1 MKSVLSIYRT
11 LPRYNSV
18 QPSAVTI
25 GNFDGVHLGHQA
37 ILDRVRREADKQA
50 LSSTVITF
58 EPHPRVYFAQRG
70 NRPELAP
77 TQISSLRDKVTLLA
91 GHGVQQ
97 IVLAKFNQKFADMQ
111 AEDFIQQ
118 LLVKGLNTKWLLVGE
133 DFRFG
138 HQRSGNIE
146 TLRIAGKKHGFT
158 VETVNDIVDNQGRRI
173 SSSELRTAL
182 AVGNMTRSASLL
194 GKPYQ
199 VSGHVIHGQKLGRTI
214 GYPTL
219 NLAVPPLCAA
229 KSGVYVVR
237 VHGLGTSVLNGIA
250 SLGIRPTVT
259 ESGRLLLEAH
269 LLNCN
274 VDAYGKLV
282 KIELLDFVREEEKF
296 PDLQTM
302 IAAIDTDVLYAREYF
317 ASHGL

>member
-11 LPRYNSV
+11 LPRYNSE

-37 ILDRVRREADKQA
+37 ILDHVRSEALKQGLA
-50 LSSTVITF
+50 STVITF
-58 EPHPRVYFAQRG
+58 EPHPRVYFSQKG

-91 GHGVQQ
+91 DHGAQQ
-97 IVLAKFNQKFADMQ
+97 IVLAKFNQAFADMR

-118 LLVKGLNTKWLLVGE
+118 LLIKGLNTKWLLVGK

-138 HQRSGNIE
+138 HQRSGNID
-146 TLRIAGKKHGFT
+146 TLRTAGEKYGFA
-158 VETVNDIVDNQGRRI
+158 VETVNDIVDDQGQRI

-182 AVGNMTRSASLL
+182 AVGNMSRSAALL

-199 VSGHVIHGQKLGRTI
+199 ISGHVIHGQKLGRTI

-229 KSGVYVVR
+229 RSGVYVVR
-237 VHGLGTSVLNGIA
+237 VHGLGSTIINGVA

-259 ESGRLLLEAH
+259 ESGRLLLEVH
-269 LLNCN
+269 LLNSN
-274 VDAYGKLV
+274 LDAYGKLV
-282 KIELLDFVREEEKF
+282 KIEFLDFIREEEKF

-302 IAAIDTDVLYAREYF
+302 IAAIDTDVHYAREYF